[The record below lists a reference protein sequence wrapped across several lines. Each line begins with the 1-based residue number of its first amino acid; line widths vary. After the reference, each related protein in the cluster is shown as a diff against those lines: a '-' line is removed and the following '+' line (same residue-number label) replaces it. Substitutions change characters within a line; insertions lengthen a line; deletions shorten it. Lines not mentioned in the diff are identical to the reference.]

1 MELLQKLYSIHSP
14 SGAEKPMRK
23 FIRKWVTNN
32 IEGVELHYDGVGN
45 MYFTKGKC
53 DTYPCIV
60 AHLDQVQHIHS
71 SDFTTFVH
79 DGVIYGWSPSKK
91 QQEGLGADDK
101 NGVWIA
107 LKCLQRFDTIKV
119 AFFNSEEIGCVG
131 SASAD
136 LKFFEDCRFIVQPDR
151 RGAHDLITEISWSDI
166 CSEEFKEDLD
176 ADLYGYVA
184 TSGLMTDV
192 LELSERGVG
201 LSCIN
206 VSCGYYDPHTNKETT
221 NIVDLVNCYN
231 FVAHIIEKCQ
241 KVYPHKYEQ
250 YSYSHSS
257 SSNYYSRG
265 RYSGSTHYSR
275 GYNKYYDSYYDSYCD
290 DYYGGYYDDYY
301 AQQYTKEDEP
311 YIPNVEEYEHLD
323 AWLDDLIGY
332 NFEDFYPEDL
342 WKYVEPLLCDVATKA
357 DFLEVAELKWNEY
370 YNLL

>member
-1 MELLQKLYSIHSP
+1 MELLQQLYCIHSP

-32 IEGVELHYDGVGN
+32 IEGVELHYDGMGN

-53 DTYPCIV
+53 DTYPCVV
-60 AHLDQVQHIHS
+60 AHLDQVQHNHS
-71 SDFTTFVH
+71 RDFTTFIH
-79 DGVIYGWSPSKK
+79 EGVIYGWSPSLGR
-91 QQEGLGADDK
+91 QEGLGADDK

-151 RGAHDLITEISWSDI
+151 RGAHDLITEISWGDI
-166 CSEEFKEDLD
+166 CGEEFKNDLD
-176 ADLYGYVA
+176 AELYGYVA

-201 LSCIN
+201 ISCIN
-206 VSCGYYDPHTNKETT
+206 VSCGYYEPHTDQETT
-221 NIVDLVNCYN
+221 NISDLVNCYN

-241 KVYPHKYEQ
+241 KVYPHEYDQ
-250 YSYSHSS
+250 YSCYKSYKGGG
-257 SSNYYSRG
+257 NYYSRG
-265 RYSGSTHYSR
+265 RYNSSKYHSR
-275 GYNKYYDSYYDSYCD
+275 YYDDYYDDC
-290 DYYGGYYDDYY
+290 YGGYYDDYY
-301 AQQYTKEDEP
+301 TQRYTGMNEP
-311 YIPNVEEYEHLD
+311 YIPDITEYEHLD
-323 AWLDDLIGY
+323 AWLDDLIGW
-332 NFEDFYPEDL
+332 NFEEFFPEDL
-342 WKYVEPLLCDVATKA
+342 WKYVGHLLEDVTTKA